1 MGLQQSA
8 SIVKGITGLSPIL
21 CVLKW
26 KISNAASNAGYTL
39 LAGQELLAGGG
50 SIVITTNTN
59 ACVAKVTINSSVLD
73 VPWIDAE
80 FRDDLLSGNWVSVGN
95 VTNEAP
101 NVGTS
106 LLSFNV
112 AYFNAGGT
120 AVTTNNVNANASIT
134 SVAFLVQNAGPKP
147 LTPGA

>member
-1 MGLQQSA
+1 MALQQSA
-8 SIVKGITGLSPIL
+8 SILKGITGLEPIIA
-21 CVLKW
+21 VLKW
-26 KISNAASNAGYTL
+26 KISNAASNVGVTV

-59 ACVAKVTINSSVLD
+59 ACVAKVTINSSVID

-80 FRDDLLSGNWVSVGN
+80 FRDDLLVGNWVSVGN

-101 NVGTS
+101 NTTS
-106 LLSFNV
+106 QFLTFNV

-120 AVTTNNVNANASIT
+120 TVTTNNVNANAST
-134 SVAFLVQNAGPKP
+134 TGVAMYIQNAGPKP
-147 LTPGA
+147 PTPGA